1 MTAGIHQ
8 FLGQFFDIPK
18 LLSLILYRKL
28 SRGPFMKLRAVLRN
42 ALQGLEGTL
51 LSELKKLQLTEEEIS
66 ALDQIFL
73 LLQKALKLMRSFWG
87 STIMWQR
94 ATMRRLMN

>member
-1 MTAGIHQ
+1 
-8 FLGQFFDIPK
+8 
-18 LLSLILYRKL
+18 
-28 SRGPFMKLRAVLRN
+28 MKLRAVLRN

-73 LLQKALKLMRSFWG
+73 LFTKGIKG
-87 STIMWQR
+87 
-94 ATMRRLMN
+94 